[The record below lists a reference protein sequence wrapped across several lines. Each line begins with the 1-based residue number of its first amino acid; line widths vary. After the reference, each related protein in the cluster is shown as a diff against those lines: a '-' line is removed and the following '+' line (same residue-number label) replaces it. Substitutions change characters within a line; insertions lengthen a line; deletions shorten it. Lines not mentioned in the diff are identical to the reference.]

1 MDSDTGN
8 IFLKKFKVKRKII
21 RLPYQMNHSLSLIM
35 SEKKSSSVTQVVKR
49 YGSQLLHFIK
59 GKVGSVQDAEDILQD
74 VWVQLSR
81 LTNVAELE
89 SVSGWLYYVAK
100 NKITDRYRK
109 KQPERLEDFAYE
121 TDDGDLQIR
130 EILLMDDSESPDL
143 KFFKDLFWKTLMDA
157 LDELPEN
164 QRLVFIQNE
173 MEEKTLQEIATEQ
186 NENIKTIISRKGYAM
201 KHIRK
206 KLQYLYDELNG

>member
-1 MDSDTGN
+1 
-8 IFLKKFKVKRKII
+8 
-21 RLPYQMNHSLSLIM
+21 MNNGLSLIM

-89 SVSGWLYYVAK
+89 SISGWLYYVAK
-100 NKITDRYRK
+100 NKITDLYRK
-109 KQPERLEDFAYE
+109 QKPERLEDYSYE
-121 TDDGDLQIR
+121 TEDGDLQIR

-143 KFFKDLFWKTLMDA
+143 KFFKDIFWKTLMDA
-157 LDELPEN
+157 LEELPEN
-164 QRLVFIQNE
+164 QRSVFVQNE
-173 MEEKTLQEIATEQ
+173 MEDKTLQEIANEQ

-206 KLQYLYDELNG
+206 KLQYLYDELNA

>member
-1 MDSDTGN
+1 
-8 IFLKKFKVKRKII
+8 
-21 RLPYQMNHSLSLIM
+21 M
-35 SEKKSSSVTQVVKR
+35 SEKKSASVTQVVKR
-49 YGSQLLHFIK
+49 YGSQLLNFIR

-89 SVSGWLYYVAK
+89 SISGWLYYVAK
-100 NKITDRYRK
+100 NKITDLYRK
-109 KQPERLEDFAYE
+109 QQPERLEDYSYE
-121 TDDGDLQIR
+121 TEDGDLQIR

-157 LDELPEN
+157 LDELPDN
-164 QRLVFIQNE
+164 QRLVFMQNE
-173 MEEKTLQEIATEQ
+173 IEEKTLQEIANEQ

>member
-1 MDSDTGN
+1 
-8 IFLKKFKVKRKII
+8 
-21 RLPYQMNHSLSLIM
+21 MNNSFALVM
-35 SEKKSSSVTQVVKR
+35 SEKKSASVTQVVKR
-49 YGSQLLHFIK
+49 YGNQLLHFIK
-59 GKVGSVQDAEDILQD
+59 GKVGSLQDAEDILQD

-81 LTNVAELE
+81 LTNIAELE

-109 KQPERLEDFAYE
+109 QLPDRLEDYSYATE
-121 TDDGDLQIR
+121 EDGDLQIR

-164 QRLVFIQNE
+164 QRTVFIANE
-173 MEEKTLQEIATEQ
+173 MEDKTLQQIADEQ
-186 NENIKTIISRKGYAM
+186 HENLKTIISRKGYAV

-206 KLQYLYDELNG
+206 KLQYLYDELNS